1 MKTKNIRNLL
11 LVGTAVLILFL
22 IFGLASKPSTPASR
36 NGVFSFLAPP
46 FVSVANAASS
56 PAVSQIENEAGIS
69 AYFKSPTTINL
80 NSVASLFRTIESQT
94 ATYIIGS
101 IAVPNYPETEDVHVY
116 IHVDG
121 WVLAYYLKA
130 DPSGKIFDWKAYTGG
145 TNIPTKLENVL
156 SIVASQI
163 GAPSPTPTYYDFRY
177 PNATHL
183 MLIAERV
190 GDGDDSFQVNLP
202 GSFAYYERSW
212 AMSHVNGY
220 FIDGVNISGYPAEIC
235 GTYQGNL
242 SAVQLSPDA
251 FHTIAGTLPCYGSYN
266 IGLALVY
273 RVP

>member
-1 MKTKNIRNLL
+1 MKTKNTRNLL
-11 LVGTAVLILFL
+11 LVGTAVVILFL
-22 IFGLASKPSTPASR
+22 TFGLASKPSTPANR

-46 FVSVANAASS
+46 FVSIANAASS
-56 PAVSQIENEAGIS
+56 PAVSQIENEAGMS

-80 NSVASLFRTIESQT
+80 NSVVSLFRTIESQT

-101 IAVPNYPETEDVHVY
+101 IAVPDYPETEDVHVY

-145 TNIPTKLENVL
+145 ANIPTKLENVL

-183 MLIAERV
+183 MLIADRLA
-190 GDGDDSFQVNLP
+190 DSLDSFQVNLP
-202 GSFAYYERSW
+202 GSFGYYERSW
-212 AMSHVNGY
+212 STY
-220 FIDGVNISGYPAEIC
+220 QSEYILDGTYLASGC
-235 GTYQGNL
+235 GTSQGTL
-242 SAVQLSPDA
+242 TATQLSPDT
-251 FHTIAGTLPCYGSYN
+251 FHTIKGNYFCSNYMS
-266 IGLALVY
+266 IGLVLIY